1 MNIYI
6 HTCIICIHSYVQAE
20 VAVLRMYTG
29 PFYQPW
35 NYALRAYNSHPNL
48 LRCWETCIATL
59 YSAVYKLSF
68 QNNQRLK
75 VFRGV
80 NESKMQ
86 IPQDFFSSG
95 LQNSSIKT
103 LSGGV
108 ELAFMSTST
117 DIKVKKR
124 IIHSL
129 VPPVYVSRIRKC
141 V

>member
-1 MNIYI
+1 ML
-6 HTCIICIHSYVQAE
+6 QAE

-35 NYALRAYNSHPNL
+35 NYALRAYNTHPEL
-48 LRCWETCIATL
+48 LNSWATCIATL

-86 IPQDFFSSG
+86 IPPDFFNSG
-95 LQNSSIKT
+95 AQNSSSNT

-117 DIKVKKR
+117 DIKVR
-124 IIHSL
+124 N
-129 VPPVYVSRIRKC
+129 
-141 V
+141 